1 MAEDTEIAPETV
13 TGEPPPPLWVG
24 LVTWVAVALVALVAL
39 QVIGI
44 IFQAGSLKATG
55 LTYSDKL
62 GYAFL
67 QNLDQAPLGLELLAA
82 VVLVLLP
89 VIARQRTTGS
99 QDRAAMIVLV
109 GTAALGLLIAIGGI
123 IGVPARLHIID
134 LQNQKVTSVVR
145 RVLFTFVVRN
155 VGTAVLAGA
164 AAIAAV
170 RVRFA
175 PRATVPPPSI

>member
-1 MAEDTEIAPETV
+1 MPEDTEVAPETV
-13 TGEPPPPLWVG
+13 TGEPPPPMWVG
-24 LVTWVAVALVALVAL
+24 LVTWVAVALTALVAL

-44 IFQAGSLKATG
+44 IFQAGSLQATG

-89 VIARQRTTGS
+89 VIARQRTTSG

-109 GTAALGLLIAIGGI
+109 GTAALALLIAIGGI
-123 IGVPARLHIID
+123 VGVPARLHIID

-145 RVLFTFVVRN
+145 RVLFTFVIRN

-175 PRATVPPPSI
+175 PRVAAPPPSP

>member
-13 TGEPPPPLWVG
+13 SAEPPPPLWVG

-44 IFQAGSLKATG
+44 LFQAGALKATG

-89 VIARQRTTGS
+89 VIVRQRTTER

-109 GTAALGLLIAIGGI
+109 VTAGLALLIALGGI
-123 IGVPARLHIID
+123 IGVPARVHIIH
-134 LQNQKVTSVVR
+134 LTPNQKVTSVVQ

-155 VGTAVLAGA
+155 VGTALLAGA

-175 PRATVPPPSI
+175 PRALPPST